1 MIKNKKRA
9 IPNFFYSIGSGWRN
23 QLDMWKVYTSG

>member
-9 IPNFFYSIGSGWRN
+9 IPNFYSIGSGWRN